1 MNNDNTAVL
10 SALSTNNIVCLQLKG
25 NKSSIVTQTVNNL
38 RILSWDSSPHKQLIT
53 PESVWILL
61 LNISEWKY
69 LNAKSGQVATS

>member
-10 SALSTNNIVCLQLKG
+10 SALSTNNIVCLKLKG

-53 PESVWILL
+53 PVWILL

-69 LNAKSGQVATS
+69 STAESGQVATF